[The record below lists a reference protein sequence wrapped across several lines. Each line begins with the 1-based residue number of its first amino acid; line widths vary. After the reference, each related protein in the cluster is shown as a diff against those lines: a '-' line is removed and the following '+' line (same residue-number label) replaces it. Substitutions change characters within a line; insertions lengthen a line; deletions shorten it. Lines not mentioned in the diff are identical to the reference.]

1 MIPERNKQNLLRGGL
16 FGRHELIGEELPAR
30 PKSKF
35 RRSVGTQIKE
45 ENQRAAKAAGKAVK
59 AIVTKIKTKIKTKK

>member
-16 FGRHELIGEELPAR
+16 FGRHELIGEKLPAR

-35 RRSVGTQIKE
+35 KRTVGTQLKE
-45 ENQRAAKAAGKAVK
+45 EMQDAAKVAGRVAKAM
-59 AIVTKIKTKIKTKK
+59 ATKIKTKK